1 MTSESRNLSLRDI
14 VLPMATDTRLRRL
27 AGKGGLRWDFK
38 KGYAPSYL
46 KGNWEQPE
54 RVKLVLMLAEP
65 GRPDPNKSFSKNPD
79 EWFRQAVL
87 SPSQC
92 KPFGTEHQDRVFQ
105 QRIEWFLGECGFDLG
120 KSREVWSQI
129 VISNTFWLR
138 VAGRRS
144 SGRQDWASA
153 APSEAE
159 TYFIERY
166 LCAIL
171 GCFRNADIVG
181 AGGKAHNRLA
191 RTEIRCIP
199 MGALSPPGC
208 WQPDVIAG
216 QKKVAA
222 RLRRKWGWRKLR

>member
-1 MTSESRNLSLRDI
+1 MSLRDV

-27 AGKGGLRWDFK
+27 ARKGGLRWDFK
-38 KGYAPSYL
+38 KGYAPLYL

-54 RVKLVLMLAEP
+54 RVKLVLLMAEP

-92 KPFGTEHQDRVFQ
+92 KPFGTEHQGRVFR

-138 VAGRRS
+138 VAEW
-144 SGRQDWASA
+144 DSA
-153 APSEAE
+153 APKEAE
-159 TYFIERY
+159 RYFIERY
-166 LCAIL
+166 LGPIL
-171 GCFRNADIVG
+171 GCFRTAAIIG
-181 AGGKAHNRLA
+181 AGEMAKKRLK
-191 RTEIRCIP
+191 RTSGIKWTG
-199 MGALSPPGC
+199 MGALSPAGC
-208 WQPDVIAG
+208 NREHVRERQS
-216 QKKVAA
+216 QVAA
-222 RLRRKWGWRKLR
+222 GLRRKWGLVRPLIRGSAR